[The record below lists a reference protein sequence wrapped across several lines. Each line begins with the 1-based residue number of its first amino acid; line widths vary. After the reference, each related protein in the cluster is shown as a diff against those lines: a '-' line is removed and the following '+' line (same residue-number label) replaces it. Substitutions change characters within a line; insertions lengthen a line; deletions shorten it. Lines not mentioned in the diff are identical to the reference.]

1 MFQTSKAQDAGHE
14 LDYKTII
21 GDWKRRDIQY
31 CRFPGYDLTYA
42 HYSKFPSW
50 GLQDLALSKV
60 NHISFEQRHPIPL
73 PKSVSNQTELT
84 DDEAFASIKPT
95 FEKYSSNISC
105 HKTDTKAAIRQQLM
119 DNSNKEYVNVAI
131 KVIFIVIYCVH
142 EKAQYLRSYINE
154 YSPLVLFSRW
164 RNKISWNSFE
174 SMLC

>member
-14 LDYKTII
+14 LDYKTTI

-60 NHISFEQRHPIPL
+60 NHISFEQRYPHPL
-73 PKSVSNQTELT
+73 HKYVSNHTEII
-84 DDEAFASIKPT
+84 DEKVIASMKTT
-95 FEKYSSNISC
+95 FDKYSSNIFC
-105 HKTDTKAAIRQQLM
+105 HKIDTKAEQQQLM
-119 DNSNKEYVNVAI
+119 DNSTKEYLNVCI
-131 KVIFIVIYCVH
+131 KIIFVVIYCVH
-142 EKAQYLRSYINE
+142 DKAQYLRSYINE

-164 RNKISWNSFE
+164 RNKISWNSFQ